1 MVLSRRVSLDGIQM
15 DDSHEA
21 IAIQGITTAAPKGS
35 AGAAALAGGGS
46 RRTGGQRETL
56 EITVSFTIIIKRG
69 RASERD
75 AALDAVNSWAAIAV
89 NGAWMRT
96 TMKPGKMIR
105 VFLEEPASL
114 GDAREAGRTFTIKF
128 KAYGVPYWIDET
140 AGSVTLADA
149 SYAAGSLQVGGNAQ
163 TVVDIEAV
171 NISGAVLNTFIV
183 RAGSS
188 EITLTGLGVRA
199 TEDLIIG
206 HTPEGYLQI
215 YARDSGGSARSLL
228 HRRAAS
234 SADDLYVNPGMAAV
248 VFSADRACRVTAS
261 ARGRWL

>member
-1 MVLSRRVSLDGIQM
+1 MVLSRRVTLDGIQM
-15 DDSHEA
+15 DESHEA
-21 IAIQGITTAAPKGS
+21 IAIQGISTGAPKGN
-35 AGAAALAGGGS
+35 AGASALAGGGS
-46 RRTGGQRETL
+46 RRTGGTREQL
-56 EITVSFTIIIKRG
+56 EVTVTFTIIIKRA

-75 AALDAVNSWAAIAV
+75 AALDAVNSWAAIAE
-89 NGAWMRT
+89 NGAWMRSS
-96 TMKPGKMIR
+96 MKPGKMIR

-114 GDAREAGRTFTIKF
+114 GDAREAGRTFSIKF
-128 KAYGVPYWIDET
+128 RAYGVPYWIDE
-140 AGSVTLADA
+140 APGSVTLTDSA
-149 SYAAGSLQVGGNAQ
+149 YAAGSLAVGGNTR

-171 NISGAVLNTFIV
+171 NLSGAVLNTFVV

-199 TEDLIIG
+199 TEDLVIG
-206 HTPEGYLQI
+206 HTAEGFLQI
-215 YARDSGGSARSLL
+215 YARDNNGSARSLL

-234 SADDLYVNPGMAAV
+234 SADDLYVGPGMAAI